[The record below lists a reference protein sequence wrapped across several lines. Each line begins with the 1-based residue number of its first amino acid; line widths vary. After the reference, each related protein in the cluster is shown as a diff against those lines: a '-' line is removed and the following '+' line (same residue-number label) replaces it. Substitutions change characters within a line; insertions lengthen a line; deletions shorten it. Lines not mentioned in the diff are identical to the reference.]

1 MAKDPRTP
9 PPGSAEPDEALDL
22 LRALARARGSTP
34 EREPPP
40 GDEDEKLDSLRELA
54 ARLDLQLRG
63 PPPDAPAP
71 GPSAPRSPVPPDVD
85 EAPARPAWHASMR
98 QSLGH
103 EWGAL
108 VAALPDAATLVP
120 RFDRARIV
128 FIGISVGVL
137 LIAAIGGLV
146 GLRKPHVASDQ
157 IVPPLAPAAPGAPST
172 APAVPAA
179 PAADLAAIKKEMSDC
194 DNVATK
200 EPDTIHFLVVPLLP
214 AKGAEND
221 WRSAAL
227 SEVGNSFLLL
237 SAQDALDGLRD
248 GKLVVRPGRYTF
260 AVRDTAGGKSFA
272 WTSATAVS
280 RLSRPLAQDVKT
292 LNLGFDFS
300 AAQSGTTWSNEF
312 KRDPGTC
319 YWVIVLV
326 RQ

>member
-1 MAKDPRTP
+1 MP
-9 PPGSAEPDEALDL
+9 PPS
-22 LRALARARGSTP
+22 
-34 EREPPP
+34 
-40 GDEDEKLDSLRELA
+40 
-54 ARLDLQLRG
+54 RLPL
-63 PPPDAPAP
+63 
-71 GPSAPRSPVPPDVD
+71 PDVD
-85 EAPARPAWHASMR
+85 EGPPRPAWHARLR
-98 QSLGH
+98 QASRR
-103 EWGAL
+103 EFRAL

-120 RFDRARIV
+120 RLDRLQIV

-146 GLRKPHVASDQ
+146 GLRKPQIASDQ
-157 IVPPLAPAAPGAPST
+157 MVPPI
-172 APAVPAA
+172 APAVPGA
-179 PAADLAAIKKEMSDC
+179 PVPSTVPATPATDLASIKKEMTDC

-200 EPDTIHFLVVPLLP
+200 DPDKIHFLVLPLLV
-214 AKGAEND
+214 ANGAEND

-227 SEVGNSFLLL
+227 SEVGNTFLLL
-237 SAQDALDGLRD
+237 SANDALDGLRD

-260 AVRDTAGGKSFA
+260 AVRDAAGGQSFS

-280 RLSRPLAQDVKT
+280 RLSRPLSPDVKT

-300 AAQSGTTWSNEF
+300 AGQTGTSWSNEF